1 MKPGETPCGEGIPR
15 GLETLA
21 QCLRQYVET
30 NPSRFAFRENR
41 SDRRRILTIIPA
53 QVTDQS

>member
-1 MKPGETPCGEGIPR
+1 MKPGETPRREGIPR
-15 GLETLA
+15 GLEMLV

-30 NPSRFAFRENR
+30 NPSRFAFREDR

-53 QVTDQS
+53 QVTEQS